1 MRKERAL
8 STLSQ
13 LIALWLLAHVA
24 PTDAVCGA
32 SVGTEVFD
40 ERASVVA
47 LSDTSGNLL
56 YTANYGPHGE
66 DWGATGE
73 NPTPFAWLGGYGV
86 MDAGRAA
93 LRRDRSQGRSR
104 SSRPPLSPLYLTRH
118 RLYSATLNRFLSA
131 DPLGPAGGFNLY
143 AYGNSDPLAYIDP
156 LGLCPGGIGYDRFGD
171 WSTSKVLGLKSRLE
185 SQNWILAGTLATGL
199 DLLNGFVHF
208 PASIGHLEEGAGT
221 FAGNPSW
228 ETAPGLCYDIAT
240 VATIGACTC
249 RGLPSLRRASMA
261 AYVKQPVNAVEQPVN
276 AVIGRVRDLEKIGP
290 NEKTLLPL
298 LPDQG
303 SPKANWIQNSRVLRT
318 EMQRKVPIRDASPSD
333 HSGAFL
339 NAERNLLR
347 NHGWKF
353 DPETSYWY
361 PPE

>member
-8 STLSQ
+8 STLFQ

-40 ERASVVA
+40 ERGSVVA

-86 MDAGRAA
+86 LDAGRVA

-131 DPLGPAGGFNLY
+131 DPLGPDGGFNLY
-143 AYGNSDPLAYIDP
+143 AYGNCDPLAYIGAKRV
-156 LGLCPGGIGYDRFGD
+156 GLFCI
-171 WSTSKVLGLKSRLE
+171 SL
-185 SQNWILAGTLATGL
+185 
-199 DLLNGFVHF
+199 
-208 PASIGHLEEGAGT
+208 
-221 FAGNPSW
+221 
-228 ETAPGLCYDIAT
+228 T
-240 VATIGACTC
+240 VYA
-249 RGLPSLRRASMA
+249 
-261 AYVKQPVNAVEQPVN
+261 
-276 AVIGRVRDLEKIGP
+276 
-290 NEKTLLPL
+290 
-298 LPDQG
+298 
-303 SPKANWIQNSRVLRT
+303 
-318 EMQRKVPIRDASPSD
+318 
-333 HSGAFL
+333 
-339 NAERNLLR
+339 
-347 NHGWKF
+347 
-353 DPETSYWY
+353 
-361 PPE
+361 